1 MRHWISDCK
10 DTHGRCAAYNDTAS
24 CPTRVLD
31 VSCFHNSNDIVLKEL
46 DENVLHISYAALS
59 HCWGDPSHP
68 PITTTTTNLAVRKTR
83 IAFDDLTKSFQDA
96 VTITR
101 KLEIPYLWIDSLC
114 IIQDSKSDWEK
125 EASKMA
131 TVYVGAVV
139 TLSALGSPDSNG
151 GFYLRPPKEK
161 TDFVYRHDITLGSQ
175 RYRVFVCAPN
185 SPHISGPLMERAWTY
200 QERELSPRILHF
212 GRHNLI
218 WECKQLRA
226 TTSLPW
232 LRYKAYDSDLAPAL
246 IYDSHEESLG
256 KWRYSYEQRKHWFL
270 TVTEYSRRSLTHA
283 KDKLIALSG
292 LAHNVHDAEKGGR
305 YRFLPGEERGR
316 YLAGLWEGK

>member
-24 CPTRVLD
+24 SPTRVLD
-31 VSCFHNSNDIVLKEL
+31 VSCFHHSNDIVLKEL

-175 RYRVFVCAPN
+175 RYRVFVCEPD

-218 WECKQLRA
+218 WECKQLTA

-292 LAHNVHDAEKGGR
+292 LAHNVHDAEKGGG

>member
-1 MRHWISDCK
+1 MRHWLSDCQS
-10 DTHGRCAAYNDTAS
+10 THGRCNAYSSNGS

-31 VSCFHNSNDIVLKEL
+31 VSCFHDSDDIVLKEM
-46 DENVLHISYAALS
+46 DENALDISYATLS
-59 HCWGDPSHP
+59 HCWGHPSHP
-68 PITTTTTNLAVRKTR
+68 PLTTTTTNLAARKTR
-83 IAFDDLTKSFQDA
+83 IAFDDLTKTFQDA

-101 KLEIPYLWIDSLC
+101 KLKIPYLWIDSLC

-131 TVYVGAVV
+131 TVYVEAVV
-139 TLSALGSPDSNG
+139 TLSALGSPNSYG

-175 RYRVFVCAPN
+175 RYRVFICEPN
-185 SPHISGPLMERAWTY
+185 TPHIEGPLMERAWTY

-212 GRHNLI
+212 GRRDLI
-218 WECKQLRA
+218 WECKELTA
-226 TTSLPW
+226 TPALPW
-232 LRYKAYDSDLAPAL
+232 LHYQAYDSDRGPAL
-246 IYDSHEESLG
+246 MYDSHEESLG
-256 KWRYSYEQRKHWFL
+256 KWTYSYKQRKHWFR
-270 TVTEYSRRSLTHA
+270 TVTRYSHRSLTYD

-292 LAHNVHDAEKGGR
+292 LAHDVHDTEEGGAHQ
-305 YRFLPGEERGR
+305 FQPGEGRGR